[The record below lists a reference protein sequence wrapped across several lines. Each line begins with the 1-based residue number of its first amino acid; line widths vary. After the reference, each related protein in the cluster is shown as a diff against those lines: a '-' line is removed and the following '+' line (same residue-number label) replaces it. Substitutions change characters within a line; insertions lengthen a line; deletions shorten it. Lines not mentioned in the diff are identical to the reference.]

1 MALRPYLE
9 LARPANVVTAFADVL
24 AGFAAAGALLYDVDG
39 GLGGDLLSLLLATAG
54 LYGGGVVFNDVFD
67 AKLDAAE
74 RPERPIPSGRVTR
87 AQAAAFGAV
96 LLIFGVSAAGFV
108 GLIPFIVAAL
118 IAAGAILYDAAGK
131 HHPVLGP
138 LNMGACRGG
147 NLLLGVS
154 AVPAMLADVWFLALI
169 PVAYVGAVTAI
180 SRGEVHGGMRSTGV
194 LAVFL
199 VSAVVVALLVLGV
212 RLDYRTL
219 PAIPFLALFAVLV
232 YPRFVGAALDPSPGR
247 VRKAVKA
254 GVLSLIAMDATLAA
268 GFGGWT
274 AGLVVLAL
282 LPLSVGIAK
291 LFAVT

>member
-154 AVPAMLADVWFLALI
+154 AVPAMLADVWFIALI

-274 AGLVVLAL
+274 AGLVVFAL

>member
-154 AVPAMLADVWFLALI
+154 AVPAMLADVWFIALI

-282 LPLSVGIAK
+282 LPLSAGIAK